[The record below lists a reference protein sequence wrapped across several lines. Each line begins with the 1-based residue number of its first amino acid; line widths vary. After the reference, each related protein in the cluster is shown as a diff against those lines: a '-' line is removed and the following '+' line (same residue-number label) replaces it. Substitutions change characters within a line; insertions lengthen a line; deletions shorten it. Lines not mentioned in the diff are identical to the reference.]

1 MTDPSIIESIQVV
14 TGPAMPGM
22 VEVVTCFAV
31 AALVSLIGTLAV
43 IRKPPVK
50 AGMDAPDGR
59 RKQHEKPVPRVGGAP
74 IFMALMLGTL
84 VLVLIGRLSVQGLLP
99 ILLCCSLIFAVGF
112 VDDLKP
118 LGARVKLVGQVL
130 VALLLY
136 GLGLSIDVLSNPF
149 GEGGLVLGWWS
160 LPLTVFW
167 LVAIPNIINLID
179 GMDGLAGGFG
189 LFLSLTLA
197 SVGYI
202 GGNPDVMLLSVLMGG
217 ALTGFLFFNLPPAKI
232 FLGDGGA
239 YLLGFFIAA
248 VSLNGSQK
256 GSVIAALL
264 VIIIALGVP
273 ILDTLF
279 AILRRAIR
287 GVPIFSADAEHIHH
301 RLILL
306 GYSKGRALVAMY
318 SVCLVLSL
326 VGISILLTKGVALPV
341 AGAVL
346 FLLAVG
352 AARYLGYVKSWTRL
366 REQVRSALDRR
377 RRLEHIRAHAFAL
390 EFDIERC
397 GSLADFDALLKSRFQ
412 WIGFKENA
420 SGATQDIQIP
430 VGAVVM
436 ITLHCP
442 KDDLLRTEWFIRA
455 DAFATLF
462 ERCLERWGALPE
474 FLLPVNQADAGNLKT
489 GALASSPIESHVAAN

>member
-1 MTDPSIIESIQVV
+1 
-14 TGPAMPGM
+14 
-22 VEVVTCFAV
+22 
-31 AALVSLIGTLAV
+31 
-43 IRKPPVK
+43 
-50 AGMDAPDGR
+50 
-59 RKQHEKPVPRVGGAP
+59 
-74 IFMALMLGTL
+74 
-84 VLVLIGRLSVQGLLP
+84 
-99 ILLCCSLIFAVGF
+99 
-112 VDDLKP
+112 
-118 LGARVKLVGQVL
+118 
-130 VALLLY
+130 
-136 GLGLSIDVLSNPF
+136 
-149 GEGGLVLGWWS
+149 
-160 LPLTVFW
+160 
-167 LVAIPNIINLID
+167 
-179 GMDGLAGGFG
+179 
-189 LFLSLTLA
+189 
-197 SVGYI
+197 
-202 GGNPDVMLLSVLMGG
+202 
-217 ALTGFLFFNLPPAKI
+217 
-232 FLGDGGA
+232 
-239 YLLGFFIAA
+239 
-248 VSLNGSQK
+248 
-256 GSVIAALL
+256 VIAALL

-397 GSLADFDALLKSRFQ
+397 GSLIEFDALLKSRFH
-412 WIGFKENA
+412 WIGFKEKA
-420 SGATQDIQIP
+420 SEATQDIQIP
-430 VGAVVM
+430 VGAAVM

-442 KDDLLRTEWFIRA
+442 SDDLLRTEWFIRA

-474 FLLPVNQADAGNLKT
+474 FLLPVNQADAGRPKT
-489 GALASSPIESHVAAN
+489 DARASSPLESHAAAN

>member
-1 MTDPSIIESIQVV
+1 MIVLSSFEPLQAAGVL
-14 TGPAMPGM
+14 ALPGLQ
-22 VEVVTCFAV
+22 ELLACFLGT
-31 AALVSLIGTLAV
+31 ALISLLGTLAI
-43 IRKPPVK
+43 IRSPGKT
-50 AGMDAPDGR
+50 GMDAPDGR
-59 RKQHEKPVPRVGGAP
+59 RKRHEKPVSRLGGGP
-74 IFMALMLGTL
+74 IFLALMLGALAL
-84 VLVLIGRLSVQGLLP
+84 VALRYFELRSLLP
-99 ILLCCSLIFAVGF
+99 LLISCALVFAVGF
-112 VDDLKP
+112 MDDLRP
-118 LGARVKLVGQVL
+118 LGARVKLLGQVA

-136 GLGLSIDVLSNPF
+136 AMGVSIEVLSNPF
-149 GEGGLVLGWWS
+149 GQGAVQLGWWS

-189 LFLSLTLA
+189 MFLTLTLA
-197 SVGYI
+197 FVGYL
-202 GGNPDVMLLSVLMGG
+202 GGNSEVMLLSVLMAGG
-217 ALTGFLFFNLPPAKI
+217 LAGFLFFNLPPARI

-248 VSLNGSQK
+248 TSLRSSQK
-256 GSVIAALL
+256 GSVIAALF

-273 ILDTLF
+273 ILDTFF

-366 REQVRSALDRR
+366 REQISAALTRR
-377 RRLEHIRAHAFAL
+377 RRLEHIRAHARAL
-390 EFDIERC
+390 EFDIEHC
-397 GSLADFDALLKSRFQ
+397 ESMDAFAELLRDRFR
-412 WIGFKENA
+412 WVGFQPLPA
-420 SGATQDIQIP
+420 SNTRELTLP
-430 VGAVVM
+430 VGPEFQV
-436 ITLHCP
+436 TLHCP
-442 KDDLLRTEWFIRA
+442 ADDFLESDWLIRA

-462 ERCLERWGALPE
+462 ERCVERWGSLPA
-474 FLLPVNQADAGNLKT
+474 FLCPIPKAAVSVPENAPVPP
-489 GALASSPIESHVAAN
+489 LATARECHEP